1 MQFERLGLSYVVP
14 VRWRD
19 GAQREELA
27 EYLARIAPLVAE
39 VIVVDGSDPDVFAA
53 NGAAWGEHARHL
65 PPGEGETWLMG
76 KVAGVRTGVALASCE
91 RVVIADDDV
100 RYEADSLRRTA
111 ELLDRYDLVRPQNYF
126 SRLPWHARWD
136 TARTLL
142 NRSLG
147 RDYPGTLA
155 VRRSRLLAAG
165 MYDGDVL
172 FENLELMRTIRAG
185 GGAVASPLD
194 LYVARV
200 PPSAAHF
207 WGQRTRQA
215 YDDFAMPLRMALWLS
230 VLPLLVLDWRR
241 SSADGTETD
250 RYGGESPRRRKAGR
264 RRGAI
269 WRRFRLAPAAA
280 GLAVAAAE
288 IGRRRGGG
296 ARVFPATSSLLAPA
310 WVLERGVCAWLAVLQ
325 RLRFGGVRY
334 GDSVIPVAA
343 HSERQLR
350 RRLAQREREGEEAG
364 TRPPWNRRSN
374 GAAPPTSTGSKA
386 PASTGTSSRPTPA

>member
-1 MQFERLGLSYVVP
+1 MSEPLDLSYVVP

-19 GAQREELA
+19 GAQRQELTG
-27 EYLARIAPLVAE
+27 YLARIAPQVAE

-53 NGAAWGEHARHL
+53 NAAAWGEHVRHV
-65 PPGEGETWLMG
+65 PPAAGEEWLMG
-76 KVAGVRTGVALASCE
+76 KVAGVRTGVELATCE

-100 RYEADSLRRTA
+100 RYGIAALRRAA
-111 ELLDRYDLVRPQNYF
+111 ELLGDYDLVRPQNYF
-126 SRLPWHARWD
+126 DRLPWHARWD

-155 VRRSRLLAAG
+155 VRRSRMLAMG

-172 FENLELMRTIRAG
+172 FENLELMRTVRAHG
-185 GGAVASPLD
+185 GSVASPLD

-200 PPSAAHF
+200 PPSAGHF

-215 YDDFAMPLRMALWLS
+215 YDDFALPLRMALWLA
-230 VLPLLVLDWRR
+230 VLPLLLLDRR
-241 SSADGTETD
+241 HSQADGTKTVL
-250 RYGGESPRRRKAGR
+250 YGAKSARRR
-264 RRGAI
+264 
-269 WRRFRLAPAAA
+269 RFLRFGLAPAAA
-280 GLAVAAAE
+280 VAAVGVAE
-288 IGRRRGGG
+288 VGRRRGGG
-296 ARVFPATSSLLAPA
+296 AAVFPATSSLLAPL
-310 WVLERGVCAWLAVLQ
+310 WILERGVCAWLAVLQ

-350 RRLAQREREGEEAG
+350 HRLK
-364 TRPPWNRRSN
+364 TR
-374 GAAPPTSTGSKA
+374 A
-386 PASTGTSSRPTPA
+386 

>member
-1 MQFERLGLSYVVP
+1 MQFEKLDLSYVVP

-19 GAQREELA
+19 GAQRGELA

-39 VIVVDGSDPDVFAA
+39 VIVVDGSPPDVFAA
-53 NGAAWGEHARHL
+53 NAAAWGEQVRHV
-65 PPGEGETWLMG
+65 PPAPGEAWLMG
-76 KVAGVRTGVALASCE
+76 KVAGVRTGVELARCE

-100 RYEADSLRRTA
+100 RYEPEALRRAA
-111 ELLDRYDLVRPQNYF
+111 ELLDRHDLVRPQNYF
-126 SRLPWHARWD
+126 DRLPWHARWD

-155 VRRSRLLAAG
+155 VRRSRMLAMG

-172 FENLELMRTIRAG
+172 FENLELMRTVRAHG
-185 GGAVASPLD
+185 GGIASPLD

-200 PPSAAHF
+200 PPSARHF

-230 VLPLLVLDWRR
+230 VLPLLALD
-241 SSADGTETD
+241 
-250 RYGGESPRRRKAGR
+250 RRRLRIAPTAAALAIGAAEVGR
-264 RRGAI
+264 RRA
-269 WRRFRLAPAAA
+269 
-280 GLAVAAAE
+280 
-288 IGRRRGGG
+288 GG
-296 ARVFPATSSLLAPA
+296 AAVFPVGSALLAPL
-310 WVLERGVCAWLAVLQ
+310 WILERGVCAWLAVVQ

-350 RRLAQREREGEEAG
+350 RRLAARESGREEAG
-364 TRPPWNRRSN
+364 KGRQWRPRSN
-374 GAAPPTSTGSKA
+374 AASPPTSTGSKT
-386 PASTGTSSRPTPA
+386 PASTGTSSRQTTA